1 MIDMRLIVAAEA
13 LLCLGST
20 PALTFD
26 LGHILNGQVRI
37 IDVEV
42 NELSQTIEKSKSVSH
57 PITL

>member
-42 NELSQTIEKSKSVSH
+42 NELDARKNL
-57 PITL
+57 PLWALM